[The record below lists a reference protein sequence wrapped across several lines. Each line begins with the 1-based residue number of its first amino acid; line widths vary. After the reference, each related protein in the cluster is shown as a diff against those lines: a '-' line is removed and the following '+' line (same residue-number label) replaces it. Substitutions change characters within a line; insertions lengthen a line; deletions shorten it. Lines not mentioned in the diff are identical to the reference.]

1 MSSVWARG
9 SSCRLC
15 GRGAP
20 HVVCVGAGLLM
31 SSVWARGSS
40 CRLCG
45 RGAPHVV
52 WARGSSCRL
61 CGRGAPHVVC
71 VGAGLLMSSVWA
83 RGSSCRLCG
92 RGAPHV
98 VCVGA
103 GLLVS
108 SVWVRGSSRCV
119 VRGSSC
125 RLCGVGLIA
134 MCGCGAPHVVCVG
147 AGLLM
152 SPVWCGAP
160 HVGVR
165 GSSCRLCGA
174 GLLMSSVWCGAPHVV
189 CVVRGSSCRLCGAG
203 LLMSSVWCGAPRV
216 VCVVRGSSRRLCG
229 CGAPHVVCVG
239 AGLLM
244 SSVWVR
250 GSSCRLCGCGAPHVV
265 CVGAGILMSSVWV
278 RGSSCRLCGC
288 GAPHVV
294 CVGAGLLMSSVWV
307 RGSSC
312 RLCGCGAPHVVCV
325 GAGLLMSSVWV
336 RGSSCRL
343 CGCGA
348 PHVVCVGAGLLMS
361 SVWVRGSSCRLC
373 GCGDPHVVCVGA
385 GLLMSSVWVR
395 GSSCRLCGC
404 GAPHVVCVGAGL
416 LMSSVWVRGSSCR
429 LCGCGAPHV
438 VCVGAGLLMS
448 SVWVRG
454 SSCRLCGCGAPH
466 VVCVGAGILMS
477 SVWVRGSSCGGAGL
491 LMSSVWCGAPH
502 VVCVVRGPH
511 VGVRGSSCLGAGLLM
526 SSVWCGAP
534 MCTVFS
540 WMLCLFQTSVIVNSI
555 SSDLDLTRGAISSA
569 IYSRAGPKLQEEVWR
584 KGHSFSNMIS
594 TRGPNLPCHFVY
606 HVILATGETNVEKT
620 LQEVTKKCLMTAHT
634 HKSSSISFPALG
646 TGNMGLQKHKVADI
660 MTQAV
665 LDFARLHQSSMEVNF
680 VIHPL
685 DVETFQAFLDKFKA
699 SRITN
704 VKNMEFTK
712 NPKGPEPS
720 DEGMCV
726 TISGECGEDV
736 AEAAAWLQG
745 VLSPSPTPLLLHN
758 NLLLLFGSEEIDALA
773 SCPASVEMEEDLRDG
788 RVTLKISGPLPDRI
802 VAAVQVE
809 RLLLDVQN
817 ELAQSLE
824 AELLE
829 AAVTW
834 FYESP
839 SESHRYPAKANREL
853 EKAFASRRNFV
864 LSAPPGHVIN
874 FDNDTAM
881 ERERK
886 YTLRRRCLRDSFQ
899 NIQTSPLPS
908 LEVERSS
915 PEFREQSTEFR
926 KAGLILQKMEK
937 VQNELLF
944 RVFQSKKDAARAR
957 RSETLYQ
964 LVPRQFCRDIC
975 DVGFHRVYGTPRDTR
990 YGSGVYFKKSLPNI
1004 TQRFQCPEKDGLL
1017 CVLQAEVLAGDFTKY
1032 ARNQPSLPCIGS
1044 DALQVYEGLVDG
1056 GMPAEHYVIFD
1067 LFPSQSPVCVHLQT

>member
-1 MSSVWARG
+1 MEQVCKVTLPEDVHRVLLSCKTNVNDLFIRKFRCTAEVSGHRPAATTAPVPVYEKLLRTGQLISVWRGDLTTQDTDVVVNAANDHLEHIGGLARALVEAGGQQIVQESQIIISQRGVLAAGDIEVTSAGTLPSKHIVHAVGPRWSEGTAEKCKGQLRQAIRKVLEYVSSQRDLSSVAIP
-9 SSCRLC
+9 
-15 GRGAP
+15 A
-20 HVVCVGAGLLM
+20 
-31 SSVWARGSS
+31 
-40 CRLCG
+40 
-45 RGAPHVV
+45 
-52 WARGSSCRL
+52 
-61 CGRGAPHVVC
+61 
-71 VGAGLLMSSVWA
+71 
-83 RGSSCRLCG
+83 
-92 RGAPHV
+92 
-98 VCVGA
+98 
-103 GLLVS
+103 VS
-108 SVWVRGSSRCV
+108 SGIFGFPLDLCASIIVEVVVEHCRTEHVSRLKEIRLVNHDDKTVQAMKSACEQGLGQSDALSGAASS
-119 VRGSSC
+119 SSAQAWHQGASSQMTTP
-125 RLCGVGLIA
+125 LTVNGLNLHLKTGKIEEEK
-134 MCGCGAPHVVCVG
+134 
-147 AGLLM
+147 
-152 SPVWCGAP
+152 
-160 HVGVR
+160 
-165 GSSCRLCGA
+165 
-174 GLLMSSVWCGAPHVV
+174 
-189 CVVRGSSCRLCGAG
+189 
-203 LLMSSVWCGAPRV
+203 
-216 VCVVRGSSRRLCG
+216 
-229 CGAPHVVCVG
+229 
-239 AGLLM
+239 
-244 SSVWVR
+244 
-250 GSSCRLCGCGAPHVV
+250 
-265 CVGAGILMSSVWV
+265 
-278 RGSSCRLCGC
+278 
-288 GAPHVV
+288 
-294 CVGAGLLMSSVWV
+294 
-307 RGSSC
+307 
-312 RLCGCGAPHVVCV
+312 
-325 GAGLLMSSVWV
+325 
-336 RGSSCRL
+336 
-343 CGCGA
+343 
-348 PHVVCVGAGLLMS
+348 
-361 SVWVRGSSCRLC
+361 
-373 GCGDPHVVCVGA
+373 
-385 GLLMSSVWVR
+385 
-395 GSSCRLCGC
+395 
-404 GAPHVVCVGAGL
+404 
-416 LMSSVWVRGSSCR
+416 
-429 LCGCGAPHV
+429 
-438 VCVGAGLLMS
+438 
-448 SVWVRG
+448 
-454 SSCRLCGCGAPH
+454 
-466 VVCVGAGILMS
+466 
-477 SVWVRGSSCGGAGL
+477 
-491 LMSSVWCGAPH
+491 
-502 VVCVVRGPH
+502 
-511 VGVRGSSCLGAGLLM
+511 
-526 SSVWCGAP
+526 
-534 MCTVFS
+534 
-540 WMLCLFQTSVIVNSI
+540 TSVIVNSI